1 MGVRSAA
8 VDRTRRM
15 AISSGGDS
23 MNAHADTC
31 RRGGSWSHPP
41 TCGQFSSRPSQNPPL
56 HSTLT
61 SRTGGTHGSASASTD
76 STPPF
81 RLLVAIPLTTTTQLL
96 DALRVRDD
104 GGAWALL
111 VERYDPVLRG
121 VGRRFGLGE
130 QDAEDAAQQ
139 TLLELVRGLRAN
151 QFDRARGGLRN
162 WTLAIL
168 RNRIRDMQRS
178 KAGRIA
184 RSGRV
189 VLGAPPEAQ
198 LETIWQEE
206 VQRQVLAIA
215 LSRLRSETRMAEST
229 LRAFEF
235 TAMREVPVQ
244 AAARDCGMSPE
255 EVYVARNRVLGCL
268 RGVSAEVEEAMEEG

>member
-1 MGVRSAA
+1 M
-8 VDRTRRM
+8 
-15 AISSGGDS
+15 
-23 MNAHADTC
+23 
-31 RRGGSWSHPP
+31 
-41 TCGQFSSRPSQNPPL
+41 
-56 HSTLT
+56 
-61 SRTGGTHGSASASTD
+61 
-76 STPPF
+76 
-81 RLLVAIPLTTTTQLL
+81 AIPLTTTTQLL